1 MVDRVLLDVDGVLIQ
16 NPYKRLIF
24 PEVARK
30 LVEEERVQ
38 EFVDMMLKE
47 SIRRTREG
55 KLVSAYDWDDIV
67 RVVSKRI
74 GVEGNV
80 SVANVVVEVCS
91 SSAEIK
97 AYPDAIPTLLKL
109 RNKGIELIALT
120 NGFYD
125 IVTPVLRKTGVLK
138 LLDDL
143 ITPDKVGA
151 AKPSPRIFLVASE
164 GAVEPIFV
172 GDSVSVDICGAN
184 SAGISSVLIWRELP
198 EELSMDPKERAAKA
212 HTLGLIQEKLMSE
225 STSFLAPSQGCV
237 PDFLIQNLEEII
249 RIVERTD

>member
-16 NPYKRLIF
+16 NPYRRLIF

-38 EFVDMMLKE
+38 EFVDMMLNE
-47 SIRRTREG
+47 SIRRTKEG

-67 RVVSKRI
+67 RAVSKRI
-74 GVEGNV
+74 GIDGNV
-80 SVANVVVEVCS
+80 SVANIAVEVCS

-109 RNKGIELIALT
+109 KNKGIELIALT

-125 IVTPVLRKTGVLK
+125 IVTPVLRKTGVLE
-138 LLDDL
+138 LLDGL

-164 GAVEPIFV
+164 GAIEPIFV
-172 GDSVSVDICGAN
+172 GDNVSVDICGAS
-184 SAGISSVLIWRELP
+184 SAGISSVLLWRELP
-198 EELSMDPKERAAKA
+198 EELSIDPKERAAKA
-212 HTLGLIQEKLMSE
+212 YTLGLIREKLMSE
-225 STSFLAPSQGCV
+225 STSFLAPSQGCI
-237 PDFLIQNLEEII
+237 PNFLIQNLEELLK
-249 RIVERTD
+249 IVEIVD